1 MHEVGLASQQ
11 HVEAETILVA
21 FAAGVA
27 GMLAVETRASMGV
40 GVAISVTTIPAAA
53 FLGVAAGIGE
63 LTKSLAALG
72 VLGANIGMMLVGG
85 SLTLTLQRKLS
96 RGRS

>member
-1 MHEVGLASQQ
+1 MWTTAAIEVGRSQ
-11 HVEAETILVA
+11 HLDAETILVA
-21 FAAGVA
+21 LAAGVA

-63 LTKSLAALG
+63 LSKSLAG
-72 VLGANIGMMLVGG
+72 
-85 SLTLTLQRKLS
+85 
-96 RGRS
+96 